1 MNILGVRSL
10 GIRPVLAVLLAGAGL
25 AAFAQTTAPAPAA
38 ARPAAA
44 AATAAANTADKPAAD
59 KPAAATTD
67 KVVAGRDPRPDLAK
81 KIPGTKPED
90 FRQSPVPGLWELAR
104 GSDVVYVTA
113 DGKYALAGDLY
124 EVDTDT
130 NVSERRRRDV
140 RLGLLA
146 SVPESQMVVFSPKDP
161 KYTVTVFTDIDCAY
175 CRKLHSEIAKYNE
188 LGIRV
193 RYLFYPRS
201 GPNTES
207 WDKAVAVWCSQNR
220 NDTLTRAK
228 RGEQIKL
235 AKCGAT
241 PVDHDYELGQEI
253 GLRGTPAIL
262 LANGDMLPGYVPP
275 ATLAK
280 RLQSVGR

>member
-1 MNILGVRSL
+1 MKILGVRPF
-10 GIRPVLAVLLAGAGL
+10 GIRPVFAVLLAGSALVAL
-25 AAFAQTTAPAPAA
+25 AQTAPAPGVQSAAKPAVAA
-38 ARPAAA
+38 APAAA
-44 AATAAANTADKPAAD
+44 PAAD
-59 KPAAATTD
+59 KAAATTTD
-67 KVVAGRDPRPDLAK
+67 KPVAGRDPRPELAK

-235 AKCGAT
+235 AKCGTT

>member
-1 MNILGVRSL
+1 MKQF
-10 GIRPVLAVLLAGAGL
+10 GIRSAVSLFALGTALTVAL
-25 AAFAQTTAPAPAA
+25 AAAQQPAPAATPAVAAPATTAPA
-38 ARPAAA
+38 
-44 AATAAANTADKPAAD
+44 
-59 KPAAATTD
+59 ATTPATGAPASTATTA
-67 KVVAGRDPRPDLAK
+67 KADPRADLAK
-81 KIPGTKPED
+81 KIPGTKPDD
-90 FRQSPVPGLWELAR
+90 FRQSPIPGLWELAR
-104 GSDVVYVTA
+104 GADIVYITA
-113 DGKYALAGDLY
+113 DGRFALAGDLY
-124 EVDTDT
+124 EIATDT

-140 RLGLLA
+140 RLDLIN

-161 KYTVTVFTDIDCAY
+161 KYTVTVFTDVDCTY

-207 WDKAVAVWCSQNR
+207 WDKAVAVWCSANR
-220 NDTLTRAK
+220 NDAMTRAK
-228 RGEQIKL
+228 RGEEIKMT
-235 AKCGAT
+235 KCGST
-241 PVDHDYELGQEI
+241 PVEHDYELGQEI

-275 ATLAK
+275 AMLAK